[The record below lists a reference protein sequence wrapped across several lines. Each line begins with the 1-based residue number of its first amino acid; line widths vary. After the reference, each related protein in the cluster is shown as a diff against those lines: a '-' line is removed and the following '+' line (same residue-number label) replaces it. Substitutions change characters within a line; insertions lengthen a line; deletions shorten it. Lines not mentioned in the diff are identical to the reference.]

1 MNLKPLYDRVV
12 IARKVTET
20 VSGGG
25 IVLMLDEPTREPEGT
40 VIAVGHD
47 TTLSVGDT
55 VLFKSAAGTEVNVD
69 GRDVLVMRED
79 DVIAVLF

>member
-12 IARKVTET
+12 IARKVTDT

-25 IVLMLDEPTREPEGT
+25 IVLMLDEPTQEPEGT

-47 TTLSVGDT
+47 TTLIVGDT
-55 VLFKSAAGTEVNVD
+55 VLFKAAAGTEVNVD